1 MAELIAVVLPLVMTA
16 NGALLGFIMVNLF
29 QDTGENAVLDAHE
42 VIDTAKTTTKNL
54 VYLLPFLIKLK
65 LITISISG

>member
-54 VYLLPFLIKLK
+54 FTSVFD
-65 LITISISG
+65 